1 MKPPPFD
8 YVAARN
14 LDEALDALAR
24 GGPDA
29 RVIAGGQS
37 LLPLL
42 ALRLARPSLLVDIN
56 RVPGLAGAQL
66 QNGDGRSAP
75 GALRVGA
82 MTRQSALLGD
92 ATVAKELPVLA
103 QAAGFVGHFQTRN
116 RGTLGGSIA
125 LADPASELPALALAL
140 DATLEVRSKKG
151 KRTLKAD
158 GFFQGSYSTALEP
171 GEIITAIAF
180 PKWKQGSRLMI
191 DEVMRRPGD
200 FALVGLAL
208 GVEVEGGRIARAALA
223 WFGMGQTPLRAGKAE
238 KALAGQ
244 SAAKLDCDAIGRLAT
259 EDCEPWDDVHAT
271 AGYRRLVG
279 ARLAARMLR
288 EATGAKA

>member
-8 YVAARN
+8 YLAAKS
-14 LDEALDALAR
+14 LDEALEALAR
-24 GGPDA
+24 GGQDA

-42 ALRLARPSLLVDIN
+42 SLRLARPSLLVDLN
-56 RVPGLAGAQL
+56 RVPGLADVKSA
-66 QNGDGRSAP
+66 NGS
-75 GALRVGA
+75 LTVGA
-82 MTRQSALLGD
+82 MTRQTALLTD
-92 ATVAKELPVLA
+92 PTIAKELPVLA
-103 QAAGFVGHFQTRN
+103 KAASLVGHFQTRN

-151 KRTLKAD
+151 ERKLAAD
-158 GFFQGSYSTALEP
+158 GFFLSSYATTIEP
-171 GEIITAIAF
+171 GEVITSIVF
-180 PKWKQGSRLMI
+180 PKWGEGSRLMI

-208 GVEVEGGRIARAALA
+208 GLQVERGGKVARAALA
-223 WFGMGQTPLRAGKAE
+223 WFGMGQTPLRAKQAE
-238 KALAGQ
+238 KALVGQ
-244 SAAKLDCDAIGRLAT
+244 SAAKLDFDAIGRLAV

-271 AGYRRLVG
+271 ADYRRLVG
-279 ARLAARMLR
+279 ARLAARMLKNAAGV
-288 EATGAKA
+288 EPKA